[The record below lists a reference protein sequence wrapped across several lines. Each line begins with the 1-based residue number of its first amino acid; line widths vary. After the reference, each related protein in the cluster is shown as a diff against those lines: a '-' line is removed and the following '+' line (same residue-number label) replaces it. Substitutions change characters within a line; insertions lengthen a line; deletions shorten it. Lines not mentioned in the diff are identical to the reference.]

1 MQLTFIQIY
10 ELGMSMV
17 TALLGLAYPLFID
30 KINSIATTYKSRR
43 LSDRFRGEFAYN
55 IFNILLVFCITEMFV
70 IPFVVTATQNTVL
83 EMVLLIIQGVSVFI
97 LSMSMIAL
105 YDILLTYNDPI
116 RLFQRVRTTADDKQ
130 RFLDIRELMLY
141 AATDEEQSQLFESC
155 LHELNRHLFELQQS
169 ELSNNATGQNCK

>member
-1 MQLTFIQIY
+1 MQLTFVQIY

-17 TALLGLAYPLFID
+17 TALLGMAYPLFID
-30 KINSIATTYKSRR
+30 KINSIARTYKSRR

-55 IFNILLVFCITEMFV
+55 VFNILLIVCITEMFV
-70 IPFVVTATQNTVL
+70 IPFVVTATQDSAW

-116 RLFQRVRTTADDKQ
+116 RLFQRMRTTVDNER

-141 AATDEEQSQLFESC
+141 AATDEEQTQLFESC
-155 LHELNRHLFELQQS
+155 MHELNRHLFDLLQS
-169 ELSNNATGQNCK
+169 GLNNNATGQNRS

>member
-1 MQLTFIQIY
+1 MQLTFVQIY

-55 IFNILLVFCITEMFV
+55 VFNVLLIICITEIFV
-70 IPFVVTATQNTVL
+70 IPFVVTATQNSIL

-116 RLFQRVRTTADDKQ
+116 RLFQRVRITADNER

-155 LHELNRHLFELQQS
+155 MHELNHDLFEIQQS
-169 ELSNNATGQNCK
+169 QLNNNATGQN